1 VFGAEAPNQ
10 AARAVGHDTAVP
22 NLAGRASFTHPASP
36 SLPPRNRSSATHPP
50 GPPAA
55 PSAEAALLL
64 RAARLD
70 GAAVEPLAASIDG
83 DRLLELAERHRMI
96 PLLHRHL
103 RSAALPPEVAARL
116 RARNAEEVHRSLRLA
131 GELRRLLG
139 ALSSEGVE
147 ALAYKGPPLAVQAY
161 GDLSLRSYVDLDLLV
176 RSDDVPRAM
185 AALAAA
191 GYAPALHLSAAQERW
206 FRRVDGDYPLVH
218 PATGLLVELHAR
230 VSSLRFCMPIDTGA
244 LMGRSRTVP
253 VGGGEVRTLGDD
265 DLLLVLLVHG
275 AKHRWK
281 RLEWVAAVAALLRAG
296 RGDVA
301 TVLARAAKLRAR
313 RTVLLGLHLA
323 ATALGAPLADAVADE
338 IAMDRGLPALAR
350 EARERWFAPQADTG
364 DADTAGATR
373 ANLRFNL
380 RLRDG
385 AGDRVRYV
393 ARWLFS
399 PSPEDWRRARLPD
412 ALFPLYRVLR
422 PLRLL
427 GRHGGAGGG
436 G

>member
-1 VFGAEAPNQ
+1 MDDAEAELDALSTDV
-10 AARAVGHDTAVP
+10 AA
-22 NLAGRASFTHPASP
+22 
-36 SLPPRNRSSATHPP
+36 
-50 GPPAA
+50 
-55 PSAEAALLL
+55 
-64 RAARLD
+64 
-70 GAAVEPLAASIDG
+70 IDG
-83 DRLLELAERHRMI
+83 ERLLALAERHRMI

-103 RSAALPPEVAARL
+103 RGAALPPPLGERL
-116 RARNAEEVHRSLRLA
+116 RARNAQEVHRALRLA

-139 ALSSEGVE
+139 ALSAGGVE

-161 GDLSLRSYVDLDLLV
+161 GDLALRSFVDLDLLV
-176 RSDDVPRAM
+176 RPDDVLQAL
-185 AALAAA
+185 ATLAAA

-218 PATGLLVELHAR
+218 AGTGLLVELHAR
-230 VSSLRFCMPIDTGA
+230 VSSLRFCMPIDTDE
-244 LMGRSRTVP
+244 LIRRSRMVP

-281 RLEWVAAVAALLRAG
+281 RLEWLAAVAALLRAR

-301 TVLARAAKLRAR
+301 AVLARAAELGAR

-323 ATALGAPLADAVADE
+323 SEVLGAPLDAGVEREIAADA
-338 IAMDRGLPALAR
+338 GLAPLAR
-350 EARERWFAPQADTG
+350 EARERWFAPAADAIDGG
-364 DADTAGATR
+364 DAGDAGATR

-380 RLRDG
+380 ALRDG
-385 AGDRVRYV
+385 ATDRARYL
-393 ARWLFS
+393 ARWLLS
-399 PSPEDWRRARLPD
+399 PGPEDWRWKRLPD

-427 GRHGGAGGG
+427 GRHGAGGG
-436 G
+436 R